1 MSAFALSRPPIAARS
16 PSTFG
21 DSEAFPLSVAQ
32 YDAMTSSGILS
43 AEDRVELVGGEL
55 IRKMSKNGPH
65 SIACRETFRLLDR
78 LVSGAEYFATREDPV
93 RIPDYDE
100 PEPDISIVR
109 GKSRDYTTQ
118 PNASRVAMV
127 VEVSDSTLAFD
138 RGRKLLAYA
147 YGGIPIYWIV
157 NLVAR
162 QIEVHTEPSGPAGT
176 IGYGRRQVFTAAAQH
191 KVPVLIDGWIVGEV
205 AVADLLP

>member
-1 MSAFALSRPPIAARS
+1 MAAIALSRPPVSARS
-16 PSTFG
+16 PSTLG
-21 DSEAFPLSVAQ
+21 DPEAFPLSVAQ
-32 YDAMTSSGILS
+32 YDAMTDAGILT

-78 LVSGAEYFATREDPV
+78 LASGPDYFVTREDPV

-100 PEPDISIVR
+100 PEPDVSIVR

-118 PNASRVAMV
+118 PDASRVALV
-127 VEVSDSTLAFD
+127 VEVADSTLAFD

-147 YGGIPIYWIV
+147 YGGIPVYWIV
-157 NLVAR
+157 NLVDR
-162 QIEVHTEPSGPAGT
+162 QIEVHTEPSGPSGT
-176 IGYGRRQVFTAAAQH
+176 IGYGRKQVFTATAQQR
-191 KVPVLIDGWIVGEV
+191 VPVSIDGRDVGEV
-205 AVADLLP
+205 AAADLLP